1 MSSVRLARKETH
13 HVFASVDR
21 PPRVSSCSVAGPILT
36 PSNFAISSHLARGRL
51 RRRIDRHRGLDSL
64 SRIRAISIGVLG
76 HRGGIGGGLT
86 AALRPRV
93 GAYHMDCVADHL
105 AGRFSPNASRHCR
118 WLVFFRGDSSNGADS
133 HERGND
139 PLRRVPDAR
148 HVFQADSVL
157 SAPGYFVLDAM
168 RFHKAKGGCRDR
180 SLLLSQRNYSRHSST
195 TDLWSVADP
204 SPSPA
209 SPCLDYGC

>member
-36 PSNFAISSHLARGRL
+36 PSNFAISSHLARRRL
-51 RRRIDRHRGLDSL
+51 RRWIDRHRGLDSL
-64 SRIRAISIGVLG
+64 PRIRAISIGVLG

-86 AALRPRV
+86 AALRPRGHV
-93 GAYHMDCVADHL
+93 TWIALPTTWPG
-105 AGRFSPNASRHCR
+105 ASR
-118 WLVFFRGDSSNGADS
+118 LTPLGIVVGSFFSAAIHQTGADS

-148 HVFQADSVL
+148 HIFQADSLL

-180 SLLLSQRNYSRHSST
+180 SLLLSQRDGLVARDRRRSTANGFLAKSS
-195 TDLWSVADP
+195 S
-204 SPSPA
+204 A
-209 SPCLDYGC
+209 S